1 MSLRRLLLA
10 LVLPAACAK
19 PDATADNSAPAT
31 VATNSTPAAS
41 APNPD
46 LIRIDNA
53 RMMGPESAKVWL
65 IMASDF
71 QCPFCRAFHHETWP
85 KIEKDYVKT
94 GKIRVAFLNHPM
106 ENHQYAIPAAEA
118 AMCAGKQ
125 GKFWQMHDSLFTNQ
139 DRWVKSGQPQ
149 PMWELLA
156 TSLGLDMNDWRACVS
171 SHLTRTLVE
180 ADFVRSKAGG
190 VTGTPSFFIGSP
202 PQLAIVGA
210 EPYSSFRQALDA
222 AIAQAG
228 RQP

>member
-1 MSLRRLLLA
+1 MSLRRFLLA
-10 LVLPAACAK
+10 ICLPAAACAK
-19 PDATADNSAPAT
+19 PDATADNT
-31 VATNSTPAAS
+31 TTPAAVATTS
-41 APNPD
+41 AAAAPKAD
-46 LIRIDNA
+46 LVRIDNA

-71 QCPFCRAFHHETWP
+71 QCPFCRAFHDETWVR
-85 KIEKDYVKT
+85 IERDYVRT

-106 ENHQYAIPAAEA
+106 QNHQYAVPSAEA

-125 GKFWQMHDSLFTNQ
+125 GKFWQMHDSLFASQ
-139 DRWVKSGQPQ
+139 DKWVNSGQRQ
-149 PMWELLA
+149 AMWEAMA

-171 SHLTRTLVE
+171 SHLTRTMVE
-180 ADFVRSKAGG
+180 ADFARSSAGG

-202 PQLAIVGA
+202 PQLAVVGA
-210 EPYSSFRQALDA
+210 QPYATFKQLLDA